1 MATLQGPGFHHGA
14 VQSTSTPPKVDAA
27 FDVVRWGSEIDQREL
42 RPEER
47 QVYNAAL
54 EVLRLYLSGE
64 MSFKDE
70 YSPPKSEENADQHHN
85 VSASS

>member
-1 MATLQGPGFHHGA
+1 MAMLQGPGFHHGA
-14 VQSTSTPPKVDAA
+14 TQSTSTPPKVDAA
-27 FDVVRWGSEIDQREL
+27 FDIIRWGSEIDQREL

-64 MSFKDE
+64 MSFE
-70 YSPPKSEENADQHHN
+70 ESSSKSEEAHQN
-85 VSASS
+85 VPASS